1 MSVFEDRT
9 YENLMKEALAR
20 VSDIFD
26 KREGSMIFNG
36 NAPCLAEMAQV
47 YIAIDYFLETTY
59 IHSAPREFLI
69 KRAADHQIYP
79 EKATAAIHK
88 GKFNAEV
95 PIGTRFSLDDLN
107 FVVTKEASVEN
118 NSEEAEAQVFY
129 YELECETVGS
139 VSNTYSGTLIAI
151 NYVPSLTKAEIIE
164 CLVNGVDE
172 EETEAFR
179 ARVLESLKSI
189 AFGGNR
195 ADYRDWVL
203 NRIDDEKGVKGAKA
217 VKVYPVWNEDIKPSE
232 LKPNSTVASWYE
244 GIIGTITDDEVKKW
258 LSAVYNA
265 ASLEKLTVGGTVK
278 VVFLAHGDNGGY
290 KTPTPE
296 HVDIV
301 KEALDPEGCE
311 GEGMGIAPIGHIV
324 TVCGAQEQA
333 IKITTNIVC
342 KNCKFEDIKSDV
354 MAAINKYFDE
364 LKAEWENTENLVVRI
379 SQIESRIL
387 SELSDYVEDITDTE
401 IEVDDKKA
409 DGNLKLESDFIPNL
423 IDVVN
428 VGG

>member
-20 VSDIFD
+20 VSDIYD

-59 IHSAPREFLI
+59 IHSAPRNFLV

-95 PIGTRFSLDDLN
+95 PIGTCFSLDDLN
-107 FVVTKEASVEN
+107 FVVKKEASVESN
-118 NSEEAEAQVFY
+118 PDEPEALVFY

-139 VSNTYSGTLIAI
+139 ISNTYTGNLIAI
-151 NYVPSLTKAEIIE
+151 DYVPSLSKAEIIE

-217 VKVYPVWNEDIKPSE
+217 VKVYPIWNEDINPSALKPS
-232 LKPNSTVASWYE
+232 SDVTSWYNS
-244 GIIGTITDDEVKKW
+244 IIDSISDAKAKEW
-258 LSAVYNA
+258 LTAVYTA
-265 ASLEKLTVGGTVK
+265 AKLGKLTVGGAVK
-278 VVFLAHGDNGGY
+278 VVFLANSENGGY
-290 KTPTPE
+290 AVPTTE
-296 HVDIV
+296 HIEIV
-301 KEALDPEGCE
+301 QNALDPKGNE
-311 GEGMGIAPIGHIV
+311 GEGMGIAPIGHVV

-333 IKITTNIVC
+333 ITIRTNITC
-342 KNCKFEDIKSDV
+342 KNCKFEDIKSDI
-354 MAAINKYFDE
+354 MTAINNYFDE
-364 LKAEWENTENLVVRI
+364 LKAEWENTENLIVRI

-387 SELSDYVEDITDTE
+387 SDLSGYVEDITETKIKVGD
-401 IEVDDKKA
+401 EVVN
-409 DGNLKLESDFIPNL
+409 GNLKLDADFIPKL
-423 IDVVN
+423 VDVEN
-428 VGG
+428 IGG